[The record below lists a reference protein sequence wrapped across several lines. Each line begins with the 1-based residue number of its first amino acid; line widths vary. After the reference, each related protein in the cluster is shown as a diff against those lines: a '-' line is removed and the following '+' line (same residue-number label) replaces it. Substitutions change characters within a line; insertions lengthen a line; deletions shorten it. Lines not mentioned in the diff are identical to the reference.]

1 MARMVTSAIALPLYA
16 LDLARRYWAPLLCA
30 YVVGTFLHTMLLRQI
45 VRLGLTNQ
53 LLGMAALSLSLLVTL
68 TTTIIMFHMLR
79 PGLPVLEREL
89 SASADRGSGNSMR
102 MRERRVVD
110 AIAMAILPFLI
121 FYSAWG
127 LITEEFRSYAVGA
140 LNEGGFEALAYVGEL
155 EYSTALIGIAVALLA
170 ARVVVEHFYRK
181 SSNPFL
187 GVVTAML
194 EAGWVFFAIYTVQ
207 AVLKDI
213 TAWTSTRAV
222 WIETRQVWTDFLT
235 WLGDLVSL
243 PLLNFFTFVLGYVA
257 SGWGL
262 VKDGLFEPLLWLTI
276 AAVAFG
282 AKHIDSAEAL
292 FQGRA
297 RRVHDIAVTFR
308 GRFPRLL
315 GLMTHGARQNLNEK
329 YWPFLNAFRLILS
342 VSPVFYLSFCLYY
355 MLLEFGFGWLERAV
369 YVVVGA
375 NEFHAWWWQW
385 LNSVDFAV
393 NGLHELLRICLLAA
407 AFELTLRRLGRR
419 TTGRRARADA
429 ENEAG

>member
-1 MARMVTSAIALPLYA
+1 MARMVTSAAALPLYT

-30 YVVGTFLHTMLLRQI
+30 YAVGTFLHTMLLRQI

-89 SASADRGSGNSMR
+89 SASADGSPNSMR

-127 LITEEFRSYAVGA
+127 LITEEFRVYAVSA
-140 LNEGGFEALAYVGEL
+140 FNEGGVEALEYVGDL
-155 EYSTALIGIAVALLA
+155 DYSTALIGIAVGLLV

-181 SSNPFL
+181 SNNPLL
-187 GVVTAML
+187 GVVTAIL

-207 AVLKDI
+207 AVLRDV
-213 TAWTSTRAV
+213 TAWTSSRAV
-222 WIETRQVWTDFLT
+222 WIETRQVGADFLT

-243 PLLNFFTFVLGYVA
+243 PLLNFFTVA
-257 SGWGL
+257 FGFLATGWGL

-297 RRVHDIAVTFR
+297 RRVHEAAVTLR
-308 GRFPRLL
+308 GRFPRLID
-315 GLMTHGARQNLNEK
+315 LMTHGARQNLNDK

-355 MLLEFGFGWLERAV
+355 MLLELGFGWLERAV

-375 NEFHAWWWQW
+375 NDFHGWWWQW
-385 LNSVDFAV
+385 LNSVSFAV
-393 NGLHELLRICLLAA
+393 DGLHELLRICLLAA

-419 TTGRRARADA
+419 TSGRRARANVVD
-429 ENEAG
+429 EAG